1 MQGNESFR
9 LVVRRGPQPNQV
21 FELNK
26 DVITLGRDITN
37 DIVINDPEASRHHL
51 RITRGVTGYNI
62 EDLGSTNGTF
72 IGGQRVS
79 GVRELKRGDMI
90 GLGETVTLGYEV
102 IRPSGG
108 AGVSDADAG
117 AGQASPYARPQDGAG
132 TPPQQQPQ
140 TPEPQQPVAQPQQ
153 QYGQTQDYYNQ
164 QGQQQ
169 APQPQQPYG
178 QPQPQ
183 QPYGA
188 PQPDYAQQGYG
199 QQPQTPGYDYD
210 PYDVRQEEGGSAFR
224 WIMIG
229 CGLLFVFCCCSTT
242 IGLVIIDAL
251 KLWEE
256 LPIIRD
262 LAPLFEDIASALGF
276 I

>member
-1 MQGNESFR
+1 MQNNESFR

-51 RITRGVTGYNI
+51 RITRGVSGYNI

-102 IRPSGG
+102 VRPSGG
-108 AGVSDADAG
+108 AGAAPSDADPA
-117 AGQASPYARPQDGAG
+117 ASPYSRPQDGQDAG
-132 TPPQQQPQ
+132 TPPPP
-140 TPEPQQPVAQPQQ
+140 TPAPQQPSAQPQDQQ

-164 QGQQQ
+164 QGQQPAP
-169 APQPQQPYG
+169 APQQG
-178 QPQPQ
+178 QPQPAQ
-183 QPYGA
+183 QSYGT
-188 PQPDYAQQGYG
+188 PQPEYGQQGYG

-242 IGLVIIDAL
+242 IGLVFIDAL
-251 KLWEE
+251 DLWND

-262 LAPLFEDIASALGF
+262 LAPLFEDIAGALGL